1 MAVSNTQPSANRW
14 SFLGGQSTAMQREG
28 FDGALSTV
36 DEQNEGVN
44 RKSYV
49 RSNENRHRSRQDHRE
64 KGRKSAGCRRGEWSS
79 EWRRLRNRG
88 PITVRCDAIVMPL
101 IRSWFVSKRGI
112 RRERKGIKKSSLY
125 ANRSTVPS
133 AYGKLNSVT
142 TT

>member
-1 MAVSNTQPSANRW
+1 MAVSSTQPRANRW

-49 RSNENRHRSRQDHRE
+49 TSNENRHRSRRDHRE

-79 EWRRLRNRG
+79 EWR
-88 PITVRCDAIVMPL
+88 
-101 IRSWFVSKRGI
+101 
-112 RRERKGIKKSSLY
+112 
-125 ANRSTVPS
+125 
-133 AYGKLNSVT
+133 
-142 TT
+142 